1 MPFQEFDQA
10 YVDALRAR
18 DAATE
23 RHFSEYFSIHLRGK
37 LRGLGRE
44 DAEDVRQE
52 TLARVLSIVH
62 SAQGVRTPGA
72 LGALVSTTCH
82 YALIEH
88 FRKNRRHQRLDELNT
103 EPSGAE
109 RDAEEDLITEESQ
122 AAVRAVIEQMS
133 EKERRLLSAV
143 FLQERDR
150 DAVCSEL
157 GTNRDAL
164 RVLLHRAKRAFRER
178 YEKAAAGRG
187 DG

>member
-1 MPFQEFDQA
+1 MPFHEFDQE

-18 DAATE
+18 DGATE
-23 RHFSEYFSIHLRGK
+23 KHFSDYFGLHLRRK
-37 LRGLGRE
+37 LRSLGRE
-44 DAEDVRQE
+44 DAEDVLQE
-52 TLARVLSIVH
+52 TLARVFSIVH
-62 SAQGVRTPGA
+62 SPQGVRTAGA

-88 FRKNRRHQRLDELNT
+88 FRKNRRHQRLEDLSA
-103 EPSGAE
+103 EPRAAGG
-109 RDAEEDLITEESQ
+109 DAEEGLITKENQ
-122 AAVRAVIEQMS
+122 AAVRAVISQMS

-143 FLQERDR
+143 FLQERER

-178 YEKAAAGRG
+178 YEKVPGARRDA
-187 DG
+187 